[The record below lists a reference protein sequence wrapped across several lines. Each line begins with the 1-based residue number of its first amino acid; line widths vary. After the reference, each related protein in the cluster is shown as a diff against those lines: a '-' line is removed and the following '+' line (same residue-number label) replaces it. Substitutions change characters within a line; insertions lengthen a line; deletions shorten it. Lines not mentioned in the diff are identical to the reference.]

1 MRNVLRSIFIIFLA
15 ARCAIAA
22 NGATGIFQTYIF
34 ISLNGSGNLYEG
46 NIANPNNND
55 FPNFDG
61 LTLNNPSSLI
71 LTGAEAHTFKNSGGD
86 VTGGTFY
93 YRVYQDGSTPPSYS
107 SFNLSFGENC
117 SGNSFT
123 GGAQCTAENNDQK
136 WLATGLN
143 IDLLAGV
150 TANGTYQIDAYIVM
164 FSNQGNPTDGTS
176 SNPLTATVQVS
187 SFLPVELS
195 RFSAMAA
202 GQSTLL
208 SWSTATETNNA
219 YFEVQRS
226 ADSRDWEVI
235 GKVKGAGT
243 TQEAQYYEY
252 TDYKP
257 LPGLSYYRLRQV
269 DYDGQYEFSPA
280 VAVDRKEAGFSFT
293 AFPNPAPDA
302 LHISLPP
309 REEPLTAEVYD
320 ACGQRVRQQTLPA
333 RAARQDIRL
342 SGLPPGLY
350 WLAIADGQGRRLG
363 SRQFVKK

>member
-1 MRNVLRSIFIIFLA
+1 MKNFLRSIFIIFLGL
-15 ARCAIAA
+15 RFAIAV

-46 NIANPNNND
+46 NITNPNNND

-93 YRVYQDGSTPPSYS
+93 YRVYQDGATPPSYS

-150 TANGTYQIDAYIVM
+150 TGNGTFQIDAYLVM

-187 SFLPVELS
+187 SFLPVTLTRFQAKELNP
-195 RFSAMAA
+195 
-202 GQSTLL
+202 STLL

-219 YFEVQRS
+219 HFEVQRS
-226 ADSRDWEVI
+226 AGSRDWEVI

-243 TQEAQYYEY
+243 TQEAQHY
-252 TDYKP
+252 TYADHEP
-257 LPGLSYYRLRQV
+257 LSGLSYYRLRQV
-269 DYDGQYEFSPA
+269 DYDGQYAFSPV
-280 VAVDRKEAGFSFT
+280 VAVDRKEAVFSFT
-293 AFPNPAPDA
+293 AFPNPAPDV
-302 LHISLPP
+302 LYISLPA

-320 ACGQRVRQQTLPA
+320 ACGRRVRQQTLPA
-333 RAARQDIRL
+333 RAARQEIHL

-350 WLAIADGQGRRLG
+350 CLAIADRQGRRLG
-363 SRQFVKK
+363 TGQFVKR